1 MKLVNVTVRGG
12 NTAEGA
18 TGVSFSVLPYEVVV
32 QIPGSLE
39 PILSVPVVDNPLLN
53 RQSYSFAVDGFEVDL
68 EVVEVSEE
76 VCDGF
81 VEEEIESEGISN
93 ELAAQE
99 EENQEVLAETLGEP
113 ESQELQPVSEISTST
128 ALVVQEEESQE
139 ALAETLGEPAA
150 EELQAASETNLSA
163 LEVLLGSSTE
173 SDVEN
178 GTLAAENE
186 TPSAE
191 VSEVVEAPK
200 ASVAEETSPVV
211 ESETTTSA
219 EAPTEEEEETA
230 FFQRAE
236 GGHEL
241 AVGETES
248 VVPVADEQHNAEELR
263 NLLEQTQAL
272 LQKYDMN
279 NVEH

>member
-18 TGVSFSVLPYEVVV
+18 TGISFSVLPYEVVV
-32 QIPGSLE
+32 QTPGSRE
-39 PILSVPVVDNPLLN
+39 PLLSVPVVDNPLLN
-53 RQSYSFAVDGFEVDL
+53 RQSYSFFVDGFEVDL
-68 EVVEVSEE
+68 EVVEVAEE
-76 VCDGF
+76 ICGDF
-81 VEEEIESEGISN
+81 VEEEVIESEGISN
-93 ELAAQE
+93 ELAVQE

-113 ESQELQPVSEISTST
+113 ELEELQPLSEISISNEL
-128 ALVVQEEESQE
+128 AVQEEENQE
-139 ALAETLGEPAA
+139 ALAGVLGEPVSEELESA
-150 EELQAASETNLSA
+150 EETSNSA
-163 LEVLLGSSTE
+163 LEMLLATSTE

-178 GTLAAENE
+178 GTLTEEQE

-191 VSEVVEAPK
+191 VSAEIKALE
-200 ASVAEETSPVV
+200 ASVIEETSPVFD
-211 ESETTTSA
+211 SETATSP
-219 EAPTEEEEETA
+219 EAPAEEEETA

-236 GGHEL
+236 GGHEPI
-241 AVGETES
+241 VGETES
-248 VVPVADEQHNAEELR
+248 LVPVEHNAEELR

>member
-18 TGVSFSVLPYEVVV
+18 TGISFSVLPYEVVV
-32 QIPGSLE
+32 QTPGSRE
-39 PILSVPVVDNPLLN
+39 PILSVPVVDNPLLS
-53 RQSYSFAVDGFEVDL
+53 RQSYSFFVDGFEVDL
-68 EVVEVSEE
+68 EVVEVVEE
-76 VCDGF
+76 ICGDF
-81 VEEEIESEGISN
+81 VEEEVEGISN
-93 ELAAQE
+93 ELAVQE
-99 EENQEVLAETLGEP
+99 EENQDVLAETLGEP
-113 ESQELQPVSEISTST
+113 ASEELQPVSETSVSNEL
-128 ALVVQEEESQE
+128 AVQEDESQE

-150 EELQAASETNLSA
+150 EELQTASETNLSA

-191 VSEVVEAPK
+191 VSEEVETPE
-200 ASVAEETSPVV
+200 ASVAEETSPVF
-211 ESETTTSA
+211 ESETATSP
-219 EAPTEEEEETA
+219 EAPAEEEETA

-236 GGHEL
+236 GGHEPV
-241 AVGETES
+241 VGETES
-248 VVPVADEQHNAEELR
+248 VVPVEHNAEELR